1 MGQPGLIRLSFTYVL
16 PPPVEGAE
24 GGEALLEER
33 RATLAEEER
42 KLSQMKYM
50 LGQLIMAADKDKL
63 KPEVMNECLEM
74 MNKCGQTVQHIQDNA
89 RK

>member
-1 MGQPGLIRLSFTYVL
+1 MIRLSFTYVL
-16 PPPVEGAE
+16 PPLVEGAE
-24 GGEALLEER
+24 DGAALLEER

-63 KPEVMNECLEM
+63 KLRLSFHPSGPISLL
-74 MNKCGQTVQHIQDNA
+74 
-89 RK
+89 

>member
-1 MGQPGLIRLSFTYVL
+1 
-16 PPPVEGAE
+16 
-24 GGEALLEER
+24 
-33 RATLAEEER
+33 
-42 KLSQMKYM
+42 MKYM

-63 KPEVMNECLEM
+63 RPEVMNECLEM